1 MKIVLI
7 LAGPIMAGIG
17 VSILATTSP
26 LSENIG
32 EDLMLAFGETQ
43 DYVNLVV
50 LSLSMVVTTVCLIM
64 IQRSEP
70 ETADEDTPE
79 KSCPALTFTAGAKC
93 DKNENVEAVAPP
105 TQSYTPQMFRHTL
118 LLMVLACSM
127 FSGAALSIGR
137 LANISGITEGAFPGV
152 YKVLIFLDTFLASGQ
167 GLLFLAVFAL
177 DCKYILLPISKGVH
191 YVKEKLQG
199 EGNHL
204 PTWISMDSKSS
215 SNL

>member
-1 MKIVLI
+1 MKIALI

-17 VSILATTSP
+17 VSILATTSS
-26 LSENIG
+26 LSENVG

-50 LSLSMVVTTVCLIM
+50 LSVSMVVTTVCLIM
-64 IQRSEP
+64 IQRSEL
-70 ETADEDTPE
+70 ETADEDTPD

-118 LLMVLACSM
+118 LLMLLCCSM
-127 FSGAALSIGR
+127 FSGAALSMSRI
-137 LANISGITEGAFPGV
+137 ANIWDTEGAFPGV

-199 EGNHL
+199 QGNHL

-215 SNL
+215 STL